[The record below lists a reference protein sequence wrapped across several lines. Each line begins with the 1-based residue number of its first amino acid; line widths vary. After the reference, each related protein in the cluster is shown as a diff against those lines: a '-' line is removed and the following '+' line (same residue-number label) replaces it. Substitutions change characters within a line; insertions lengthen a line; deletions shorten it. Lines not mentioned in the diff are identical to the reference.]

1 MLQPARNPVN
11 SPCPEL
17 EPAHSRAICREIG
30 EALRVALD
38 EDGAP
43 LPTRLC
49 GLLDRLEKAD
59 VNSHQ

>member
-1 MLQPARNPVN
+1 MLQRAQNPVN
-11 SPCPEL
+11 TPCPQL

-49 GLLDRLEKAD
+49 GLLDQLEKAD